1 MASLSTRKIGGA
13 GLSAT
18 VLGFGGGPLGDF
30 FEQIPEE
37 RARATVEAAYDG
49 GIRVFDTS
57 PYYGHGLSEHRF
69 GHVLRSK
76 PRADLVLS
84 TKIGRVLTPAEAD
97 SIDRGLFFGG
107 LNFAATFDYS
117 YDGTMRSLEH
127 SYHRLGMNRID
138 IAFIHDVDV
147 WTHGT
152 QEAYEQRYKE
162 SMDGAY
168 RALDELRSAGVLKGI
183 GAGINEVDACT
194 RFAKDGDFDCFIL
207 AGRYT
212 LLEQDGLG
220 ELFPLAEK
228 KNFSFFLGGPYN
240 SGILATGAIPGAKYN
255 YKPAP
260 PDIMDRVARIE
271 AVCKRHNVPLAAAA
285 IQFPLGHPRVAT
297 IIPGG
302 VNPEEVKSNVALM
315 STPIPASLWEEL
327 KVENLLAKEAPVPQ
341 KV

>member
-1 MASLSTRKIGGA
+1 MVSLEKRAIGNT
-13 GLSAT
+13 GLEAT

-30 FEQIPEE
+30 FEAIPEE
-37 RARATVEAAYDG
+37 RARATVESAYNAG
-49 GIRVFDTS
+49 VRVFDTS

-76 PRADLVLS
+76 PRGDLVLS
-84 TKIGRVLTPAEAD
+84 TKVGRVLTPAAPGT
-97 SIDRGLFFGG
+97 IDRGLFFGG

-127 SYHRLGMNRID
+127 SYQRLGMNRID

-147 WTHGT
+147 WTHGSP
-152 QEAYEQRYKE
+152 EAYEQRYKD
-162 SMDGAY
+162 SMEGAY

-220 ELFPLAEK
+220 ELFPLAER

-240 SGILATGAIPGAKYN
+240 SGILATGAVPGAKYN

-260 PDIMDRVARIE
+260 PDVMDRVARIE
-271 AVCKRHNVPLAAAA
+271 AVCKRHGVPLAAAA
-285 IQFPLGHPRVAT
+285 IQFPLGHERVAT

-302 VNPEEVKSNVALM
+302 VNPEEVAANAKLM
-315 STPIPASLWEEL
+315 STSIPAALWEEL
-327 KVENLLAKEAPVPQ
+327 KAENLLAREAPVPRNG
-341 KV
+341 